1 MIFLILLW
9 LTTLAS
15 VVIYLLSWPAAK
27 PLSTRF
33 AFDTPVLLILFLVC
47 IILRPGT
54 PSNPMETAEVAQ
66 WHPYLSAIYIAAI
79 SILLLS
85 TAGALRYF
93 IFRSEG

>member
-9 LTTLAS
+9 LTAAAS
-15 VVIYLLSWPAAK
+15 VVIYLVSWPAAK
-27 PLSTRF
+27 PLNTRF

-47 IILRPGT
+47 IAVRPGT
-54 PSNPMETAEVAQ
+54 PSNPIEAAEVTQ

-85 TAGALRYF
+85 TAGMVRYF
-93 IFRSEG
+93 VFRGQR